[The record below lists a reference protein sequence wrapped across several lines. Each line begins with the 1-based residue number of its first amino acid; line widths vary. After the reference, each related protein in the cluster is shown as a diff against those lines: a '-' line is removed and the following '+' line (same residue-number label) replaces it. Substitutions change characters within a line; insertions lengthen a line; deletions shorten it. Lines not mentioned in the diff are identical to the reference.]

1 MTTDDSIA
9 RLRISLFGGFRIE
22 GQQHGQVRLT
32 GKRGTAIIAY
42 LARCPGM
49 AAPRE
54 KLADLLWSD
63 SDSDHSRNS
72 LRQTLSLLRRDLM
85 QAGVDIIQS
94 RKDTLG
100 LKADAVEVDVE
111 DFEAGLA
118 ARSPQDLE
126 AALAVYSGPFLD
138 GFYLDS
144 NPFDDWA
151 ASERDRLLNRALNP
165 SKSLPALST
174 WRQGW
179 AWPIG
184 CSLWNRRGKHP
195 IG

>member
-22 GQQHGQVRLT
+22 GQQHGQIRLT

-63 SDSDHSRNS
+63 SDSGHSRNS

-94 RKDTLG
+94 RKYTLG
-100 LKADAVEVDVE
+100 LKADAVESTSRILKG
-111 DFEAGLA
+111 ACRPLA
-118 ARSPQDLE
+118 AGSE
-126 AALAVYSGPFLD
+126 AALAVYGGPF
-138 GFYLDS
+138 
-144 NPFDDWA
+144 
-151 ASERDRLLNRALNP
+151 
-165 SKSLPALST
+165 
-174 WRQGW
+174 
-179 AWPIG
+179 
-184 CSLWNRRGKHP
+184 RRF
-195 IG
+195 I